1 MAVTNGA
8 SFYVIALTHYLPFY
22 LNGQQVWSELSNKHK
37 AAEYFNRSGRYGL
50 IKRFKSCLL
59 QLFKLTMSTTGY
71 TAKG

>member
-37 AAEYFNRSGRYGL
+37 AAGYFN
-50 IKRFKSCLL
+50 
-59 QLFKLTMSTTGY
+59 
-71 TAKG
+71 